1 MENASKALLI
11 AGAILLAIILISL
24 GIFVVNQGS
33 DLVRN
38 NGMSQAQKISF
49 NQRFTQYEGNQ
60 KGSAVRAIMQEVQA
74 ANSDENNTDASIH
87 INVFFDGKQITN
99 TQGIATTSTYTVAV
113 FYGKNGFV
121 DQIGIAT
128 GANANINR
136 HN

>member
-49 NQRFTQYEGNQ
+49 NQRFTQYEGEQ
-60 KGSAVRAIMQEVQA
+60 KGSAVRALMQEVQA
-74 ANSDENNTDASIH
+74 ANSDANNQDAG
-87 INVFFDGKQITN
+87 INITVKLSG
-99 TQGIATTSTYTVAV
+99 TKITSTSSILSTKTYKVAV
-113 FYGKNGFV
+113 TYGDNGFV
-121 DQIGIAT
+121 
-128 GANANINR
+128 NNIDISPVTKTTTP
-136 HN
+136 